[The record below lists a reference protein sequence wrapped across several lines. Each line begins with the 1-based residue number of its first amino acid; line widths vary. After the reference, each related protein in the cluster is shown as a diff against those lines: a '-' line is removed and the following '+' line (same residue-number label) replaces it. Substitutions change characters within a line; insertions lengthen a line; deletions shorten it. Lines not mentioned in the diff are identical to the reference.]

1 LFLVVELK
9 RFFYVIIIANISGGF
24 VDIVLSIAKKAKKS
38 AFVISRAETK
48 VKNKILQDIS
58 KKLISNSREIIENNK
73 RDIAKSEKE
82 GISVSLLDRLRL
94 SRDRIEKIAE
104 SINQVIDFK
113 DPVGEVISGYNLP
126 NGLILTNIRVPLGV
140 IGIIYEAR
148 PNVTVDASVLCLKS
162 GNCVILRGSS
172 HALSTNKKLVDI
184 MRGVL
189 AENDFPEDAVQIIPT
204 ADREHVVRL
213 MQLREYVDVLIPRG
227 GKSLINSVVKNSK
240 IPVIET
246 GIGNCHIY
254 IDNFLDGISIDKIA
268 EILIN
273 AKTQRPSVCNAA
285 EKLIVHKDIAE
296 EILPTVLKELEGRG
310 VVLKGC
316 SITKKIFPSVGTAS
330 EEDWY
335 QEYLDLKMAV
345 KVVENIEEA
354 VEHINKYG
362 SHHSDAIITSSYENS
377 ILFTRAVDSS
387 TVYVNASTR
396 FTDGG
401 QFGMGAEIGISTQ
414 KIHWRGPMGLKE
426 LTTNKFIVLG
436 NGQVRE

>member
-1 LFLVVELK
+1 M
-9 RFFYVIIIANISGGF
+9 
-24 VDIVLSIAKKAKKS
+24 DIVLSIAKKAKKS

>member
-1 LFLVVELK
+1 M
-9 RFFYVIIIANISGGF
+9 
-24 VDIVLSIAKKAKKS
+24 DIVLNIAKKAKES
-38 AFVISRAETK
+38 AFVISKVETK

-58 KKLISNSREIIENNK
+58 KKLILNSRDIIKENK
-73 RDIAKSEKE
+73 KDVAKSERE

-94 SRDRIEKIAE
+94 DEGRIEKIAE

-113 DPVGEVISGYNLP
+113 DPVGEVISGYSLP
-126 NGLILTNIRVPLGV
+126 NGLILNNIRVPIGV

-172 HALSTNKKLVDI
+172 HALSTNKRLVEI
-184 MRGVL
+184 MREVL

-204 ADREHVVRL
+204 ADRENVVRL

-254 IDNFLDGISIDKIA
+254 IDNFLDGINIDKIV
-268 EILIN
+268 EIVIN

-296 EILPTVLKELEGRG
+296 EILPTVLKELKGKG

-316 SITKKIFPSVGTAS
+316 GATKKIFTSVETAS

-335 QEYLDLKMAV
+335 QEYLDLIMAV
-345 KVVENIEEA
+345 KVVKNIEEA

-362 SHHSDAIITSSYENS
+362 SHHSDAIITSSYKNS

-414 KIHWRGPMGLKE
+414 KIHWRGPMGLRE

-436 NGQVRE
+436 NGQIRE